1 VRVATEDVLAPGFST
16 EPYWTDGLPPF
27 VAPQREVGHRVDA
40 AVVGA
45 GYAGLSAALTLAR
58 AGRNVAVFEAAR
70 VGTGASSRS
79 AGSLGHVPKAGLA
92 DLKTRYGESVAHRV
106 YAEAREAREYVETL
120 VREHQIECGL
130 RTSGR
135 FIAAHSPRAYATLKR
150 SLPELQD
157 TWGAVELVPREKQ
170 RALVGSDAYFGGLSL
185 ATAATLQ
192 PALLH
197 YGLARAAVS
206 AGALLLQETRV
217 TDIKSAATGFTV
229 ATAVGTVTARAVV
242 IATNAE
248 TGRETATLSRLR
260 RRMAVIPAYVAVTEP
275 IAPERMMRI
284 LPNQGPISDTCKILH
299 YMAPNENRQRLVM
312 SARAGRSDGGLEEKA
327 RRIFGY
333 FAARFPDLQGV
344 RVSHCWTGRF
354 AVSSDLIPHIGVE
367 DGLYYVLGCCG
378 TGVPMSTYLGHKLA
392 LKILRHDASS
402 TVFDRRLPPMSAWKR
417 APGLLPLA
425 VRAYDLRDRLFR

>member
-1 VRVATEDVLAPGFST
+1 MRVATEDVLTPGFST
-16 EPYWTDGLPPF
+16 EPYWTDGLAPL
-27 VAPQREVGHRVDA
+27 VAPQREIGHWLDV

-92 DLKTRYGESVAHRV
+92 DLKARYGESVAHRV
-106 YAEAREAREYVETL
+106 YAEARKAREYVETL

-135 FIAAHSPRAYATLKR
+135 FIAAHSPRAYATLKQ
-150 SLPELQD
+150 SLPELQG

-217 TDIKSAATGFTV
+217 TDIRSAATGFTV
-229 ATAVGTVTARAVV
+229 TTAVGTVTARAVV

-248 TGRETATLSRLR
+248 TGRETATLRRLR

-275 IAPERMMRI
+275 IAPERIMRI

-312 SARAGRSDGGLEEKA
+312 SARAGRSDGGLHQKA
-327 RRIFGY
+327 RRIFRYVAVGQIGQQV
-333 FAARFPDLQGV
+333 LQN
-344 RVSHCWTGRF
+344 F
-354 AVSSDLIPHIGVE
+354 
-367 DGLYYVLGCCG
+367 DGLVFLVLFYQPLRLLQLCG
-378 TGVPMSTYLGHKLA
+378 
-392 LKILRHDASS
+392 
-402 TVFDRRLPPMSAWKR
+402 RLTFVV
-417 APGLLPLA
+417 G
-425 VRAYDLRDRLFR
+425 